1 MNCEV
6 AKLEKLRNRMKKKER
21 KRGNQVGL
29 HYQVVVSNPTIPPLP
44 TITDERKKGK
54 KKKKKN

>member
-1 MNCEV
+1 V
-6 AKLEKLRNRMKKKER
+6 KPHEKGKEKER
-21 KRGNQVGL
+21 KRGNQVRS

-54 KKKKKN
+54 KIKI

>member
-29 HYQVVVSNPTIPPLP
+29 HYQVVVSNPTIAPLP
-44 TITDERKKGK
+44 STTDERKKGK
-54 KKKKKN
+54 KKN